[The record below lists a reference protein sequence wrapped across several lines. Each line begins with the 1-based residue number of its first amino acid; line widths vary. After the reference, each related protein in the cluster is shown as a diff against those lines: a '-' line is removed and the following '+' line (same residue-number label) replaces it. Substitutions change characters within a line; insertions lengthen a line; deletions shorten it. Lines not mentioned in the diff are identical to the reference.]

1 MAERY
6 SSFRAGGRLWL
17 WQRITAAFLVVV
29 LAFHFFLLHFVHHAD
44 EVTFAMSAGRMET
57 WSYYSL
63 MILFLVTATFHGV
76 NGVYNALI
84 NAGLTGV
91 KRQAVKVVLGVAS
104 LLLLVQGFRTANA
117 WAGID
122 LLPIL

>member
-6 SSFRAGGRLWL
+6 SSFQHGGKMWFL
-17 WQRITAAFLVVV
+17 QRVTAVFLLVV

-44 EVTFAMSAGRMET
+44 EVSFLASAGRMET
-57 WSYYSL
+57 LSYYSL

-84 NAGLTGV
+84 NQGLTGT
-91 KRQAVKVVLGVAS
+91 KRTVIKWTLVAASAVLI
-104 LLLLVQGFRTANA
+104 VQGIRTANA
-117 WAGID
+117 WAGIG
-122 LLPIL
+122 LY

>member
-6 SSFRAGGRLWL
+6 SSFERGGSRWL

-57 WSYYSL
+57 WTYYSL
-63 MILFLVTATFHGV
+63 MVLFLVTATFHGV

-84 NAGLTGV
+84 NQGLTGTR
-91 KRQAVKVVLGVAS
+91 KTAVKWTLGAAS
-104 LLLLVQGFRTANA
+104 LLLVVQGIRTANA
-117 WAGID
+117 WAGITI
-122 LLPIL
+122 LPF